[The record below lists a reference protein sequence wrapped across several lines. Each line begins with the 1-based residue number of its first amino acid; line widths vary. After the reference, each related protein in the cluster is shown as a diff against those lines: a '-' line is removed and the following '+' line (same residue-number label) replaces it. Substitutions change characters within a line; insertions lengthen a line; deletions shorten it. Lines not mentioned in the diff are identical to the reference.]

1 MKGKLP
7 ESSPL
12 LTEASS
18 VGLRP
23 QVKRSPN
30 TLMQSERRPSITLLG
45 PCALRIIREPLK
57 LSCRAGKRGLGQDK
71 LSEAIMLPYRSSAV
85 WYNVGTVQ
93 PTEPK

>member
-7 ESSPL
+7 ESSLL

-30 TLMQSERRPSITLLG
+30 TLMQSVRKPIFSLLG
-45 PCALRIIREPLK
+45 FYASRIIREPLK
-57 LSCRAGKRGLGQDK
+57 NILLSIKRGLGQEDFAQARK
-71 LSEAIMLPYRSSAV
+71 RD
-85 WYNVGTVQ
+85 
-93 PTEPK
+93 